1 MITVYGLRNCDT
13 CRKALKWLDMEEI
26 QYEFHD
32 FRNEGIEAKE
42 LAVWSKKVG
51 WERLLNRRSTTWR
64 NLPEQ
69 KKKDLEEKKANKLMI
84 ANPTL
89 IKRPV
94 FNYDSEI
101 IVGFGELEREAL
113 KI

>member
-13 CRKALKWLDMEEI
+13 CRKALKWLDMEGI

-32 FRNEGIEAKE
+32 FRNEGIEAEE
-42 LAVWSKKVG
+42 LAVWVKKVG

-69 KKKDLEEKKANKLMI
+69 KK
-84 ANPTL
+84 
-89 IKRPV
+89 
-94 FNYDSEI
+94 
-101 IVGFGELEREAL
+101 GFGG
-113 KI
+113 KKSQ

>member
-1 MITVYGLRNCDT
+1 M
-13 CRKALKWLDMEEI
+13 
-26 QYEFHD
+26 
-32 FRNEGIEAKE
+32 
-42 LAVWSKKVG
+42 
-51 WERLLNRRSTTWR
+51 R

-69 KKKDLEEKKANKLMI
+69 KKRIWREKANKLMI

-113 KI
+113 KN

>member
-13 CRKALKWLDMEEI
+13 CRKALKWLDMEGI

-42 LAVWSKKVG
+42 LTVWVKAVG
-51 WERLLNRRSTTWR
+51 WECLLNRRSTTWR

-69 KKKDLEEKKANKLMI
+69 KKKDLEEKKASKLMI

-101 IVGFGELEREAL
+101 IVGLGELEREAL
-113 KI
+113 K

>member
-1 MITVYGLRNCDT
+1 MAQSAR
-13 CRKALKWLDMEEI
+13 AE
-26 QYEFHD
+26 
-32 FRNEGIEAKE
+32 
-42 LAVWSKKVG
+42 
-51 WERLLNRRSTTWR
+51 
-64 NLPEQ
+64 
-69 KKKDLEEKKANKLMI
+69 KKDLEERKASKLMI
-84 ANPTL
+84 ASPTL

>member
-1 MITVYGLRNCDT
+1 MAQSAR
-13 CRKALKWLDMEEI
+13 AE
-26 QYEFHD
+26 
-32 FRNEGIEAKE
+32 
-42 LAVWSKKVG
+42 
-51 WERLLNRRSTTWR
+51 
-64 NLPEQ
+64 
-69 KKKDLEEKKANKLMI
+69 KKDLEEKKANKLMI